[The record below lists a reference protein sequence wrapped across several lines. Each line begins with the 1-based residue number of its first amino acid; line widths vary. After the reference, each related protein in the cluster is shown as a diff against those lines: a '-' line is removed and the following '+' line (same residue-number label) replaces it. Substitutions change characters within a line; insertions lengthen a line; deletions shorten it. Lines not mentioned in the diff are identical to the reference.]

1 MKNLSDLLNKE
12 SELLEEIHN
21 QKATTQ
27 RTKLE
32 LDAVS
37 KQVVELREQQD
48 YGSFK
53 FVHANL
59 PLIMQKIA
67 PKHKTPP
74 PREISLAPSSSGT
87 DIELKTVIPWVDEK
101 CSDENPCNINVCPR
115 CTLIHFKK
123 VMDKLLAE
131 YYTK

>member
-12 SELLEEIHN
+12 SELLDELHD

-27 RTKLE
+27 RTQLE
-32 LDAVS
+32 LDAIS
-37 KQVVELREQQD
+37 KQVEELKEQQD

-74 PREISLAPSSSGT
+74 DREISLSNSTSGG

-101 CSDENPCNINVCPR
+101 CSDTNPCNITICPR

-131 YYTK
+131 YYVK

>member
-1 MKNLSDLLNKE
+1 MKKLQELLNEE
-12 SELLEEIHN
+12 SKLLEEIQN
-21 QKATTQ
+21 QKATSQ
-27 RTKLE
+27 RIQMK

-37 KQVVELREQQD
+37 KQIKELKEQHD

-59 PLIMQKIA
+59 PLIIQEIA

-74 PREISLAPSSSGT
+74 PREISLNSDAQSGT
-87 DIELKTVIPWVDEK
+87 DMKTIIPWAEEK
-101 CSDENPCNINVCPR
+101 CSDTNPCNINVCPR
-115 CTLIHFKK
+115 CTLYHFKS